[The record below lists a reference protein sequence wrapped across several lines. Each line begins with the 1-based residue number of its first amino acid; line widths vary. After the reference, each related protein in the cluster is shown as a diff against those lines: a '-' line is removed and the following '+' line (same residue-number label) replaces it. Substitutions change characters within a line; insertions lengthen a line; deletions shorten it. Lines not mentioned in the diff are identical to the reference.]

1 MNKSKKVSWKRSEWN
16 LFFVVF
22 PIMIIV
28 FFLRYVPLA
37 GWIISF
43 FDYKPVKP
51 LFESEFIGLKYFLA
65 VFKDKDIL
73 RTLKNTLI
81 FSGITFALT
90 PLPMIFAVCLNE
102 ITHVKYR
109 KFVQIVTTLPH
120 FISWVI
126 VYSFAFAIF
135 SSEGVMNKILM
146 GNGIIENAILPLQ
159 NPDIVYPV
167 QIALAQWKGLGWSA
181 IIYIAAIAGIDQEQ
195 YEAARIDGAGRFK
208 MAQYI
213 TIPNLMPTFITLLLL
228 NVSNIINTGYEQQF
242 IFKNSLIYDE
252 IEVLDLYIYRMGL
265 QLGDYSYA
273 TAVGILKSL
282 ISISLLFISN
292 ALAKKFRG
300 NSIM

>member
-81 FSGITFALT
+81 FSGITFVLT

-146 GNGIIENAILPLQ
+146 GTGIIENAILPLQ

-167 QIALAQWKGLGWSA
+167 QIAFAQWKGLGWSA

-213 TIPNLMPTFITLLLL
+213 TIPNLLPTFITLLLL

-292 ALAKKFRG
+292 ALAKKVRG